1 MAPPIWSLDPRY
13 QPRGSGFL
21 LGAASLLNI
30 GDEFKATG
38 DINWV
43 ALSYTLCYLG
53 FAVFVSRF
61 SDIIGRR
68 TAFTGAYIVF
78 VAFSLACGVAQ
89 NMTQLIVCRA
99 FQGIGGSGLYSLT
112 MVILL
117 ETAPEKVKPA
127 LGGLIGAVIATAG
140 VLGPVLG
147 GILTHYASW
156 RWVFWINGPFGA
168 ISLVLF
174 HLAWPKAEYL
184 PDIEKRTWSELD
196 FMGSGLLIAA
206 AVLVVFPFQN
216 ASQEALF
223 KTAVFLAPL
232 LTGIACWFALI
243 VWELFL
249 DRHWGDKLAAALP
262 IRLLRNRMFAAA
274 IANNMLLGFS
284 FVMLLYAFPLHQQVV
299 NDKNSLLAGIMLL
312 PLLGASAVGSA
323 LSGYINRKKDRIC
336 ECSILAS
343 SLVALGCGLETIL
356 SDSVEVD
363 VKGLVFLV
371 FVGLG
376 FGLSAAV
383 TTMAGNLHA
392 SIRDHAPAQGLLA
405 QTRVLGGAL
414 GVAASSAV
422 LGFTVRSQLTGV
434 VDLNL
439 LNNLENATSTMTDA
453 QLAAVRHAYSD
464 AFAKDMLIGAIVAC
478 AAFILAFGA
487 WSNPKVRPT
496 VQEHNER
503 HLEEESERRRIA
515 AGAEV

>member
-1 MAPPIWSLDPRY
+1 
-13 QPRGSGFL
+13 
-21 LGAASLLNI
+21 
-30 GDEFKATG
+30 
-38 DINWV
+38 
-43 ALSYTLCYLG
+43 
-53 FAVFVSRF
+53 
-61 SDIIGRR
+61 
-68 TAFTGAYIVF
+68 
-78 VAFSLACGVAQ
+78 
-89 NMTQLIVCRA
+89 
-99 FQGIGGSGLYSLT
+99 
-112 MVILL
+112 
-117 ETAPEKVKPA
+117 
-127 LGGLIGAVIATAG
+127 
-140 VLGPVLG
+140 
-147 GILTHYASW
+147 
-156 RWVFWINGPFGA
+156 
-168 ISLVLF
+168 
-174 HLAWPKAEYL
+174 
-184 PDIEKRTWSELD
+184 
-196 FMGSGLLIAA
+196 MGSGLLIAA

-232 LTGIACWFALI
+232 LTGIACSFALI

-392 SIRDHAPAQGLLA
+392 SIRDHG
-405 QTRVLGGAL
+405 
-414 GVAASSAV
+414 
-422 LGFTVRSQLTGV
+422 
-434 VDLNL
+434 
-439 LNNLENATSTMTDA
+439 
-453 QLAAVRHAYSD
+453 
-464 AFAKDMLIGAIVAC
+464 K
-478 AAFILAFGA
+478 
-487 WSNPKVRPT
+487 
-496 VQEHNER
+496 
-503 HLEEESERRRIA
+503 
-515 AGAEV
+515 